1 MKFYTFFAFMK
12 LSFVTIILTTYTV
25 TRNGLSV
32 SYDYASYNAAN
43 LRARF
48 QENRSELKPV

>member
-12 LSFVTIILTTYTV
+12 LSFVTIILTTYIV

-48 QENRSELKPV
+48 HETRSELKPV